1 MTQKKRQQLKKVAAA
16 VKIFYIGYTLKFDIE
31 PKFKN
36 TLFAVKHAK
45 STLFQVKKR
54 AFCGG
59 QGWIR
64 TTEVSDGRF
73 TVCSLW
79 PLGNLPILELAI
91 GIEPTTC

>member
-1 MTQKKRQQLKKVAAA
+1 MQLLNSNIPQSAQNTKYSNKKAQDLQNLVLFCCVA
-16 VKIFYIGYTLKFDIE
+16 FSYYFG
-31 PKFKN
+31 
-36 TLFAVKHAK
+36 
-45 STLFQVKKR
+45 
-54 AFCGG
+54 GG